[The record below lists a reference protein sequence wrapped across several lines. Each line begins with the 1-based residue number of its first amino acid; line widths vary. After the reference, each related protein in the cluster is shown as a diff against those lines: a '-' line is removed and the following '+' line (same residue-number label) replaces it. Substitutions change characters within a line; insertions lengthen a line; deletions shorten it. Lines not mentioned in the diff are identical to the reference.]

1 MTEPPE
7 EAVPD
12 KEAVPAEEPPPA
24 EEAAPANAPQ
34 HLLRRSR
41 EDRVISGVAGGLGR
55 YFGVDPVLIRVAF
68 VLLVFAGGAGFLAY
82 FILWI
87 AVPEEKSGEPVA
99 AHPEAASENRLRDVL
114 GLGLVALG
122 AFFLFKALF
131 GDVLDW
137 KYVWPVVLI
146 AIGVIV
152 LLRGTQ
158 RGAQP

>member
-1 MTEPPE
+1 VTEPQE
-7 EAVPD
+7 EAVPE
-12 KEAVPAEEPPPA
+12 KEVAPA
-24 EEAAPANAPQ
+24 EEAAPANEPQ
-34 HLLRRSR
+34 HLLRRSHQ
-41 EDRVISGVAGGLGR
+41 DRIIGGVAGGLGR

-68 VLLVFAGGAGFLAY
+68 VVLVFAGGAGLLAY

-87 AVPEEKSGEPVA
+87 AVPEEKPGEPVA

-146 AIGVIV
+146 AIGMIV

-158 RGAQP
+158 RGTQP